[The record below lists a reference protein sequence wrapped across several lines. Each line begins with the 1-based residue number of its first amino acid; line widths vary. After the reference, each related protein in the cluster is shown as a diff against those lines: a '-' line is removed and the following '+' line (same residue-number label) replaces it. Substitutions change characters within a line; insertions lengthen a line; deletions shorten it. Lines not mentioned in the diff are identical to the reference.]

1 MLLSLKI
8 ENIAIIQSAEI
19 EFDSGL
25 NVLTGET
32 GAGKS
37 IIIDSINA
45 ILGERTSRE
54 LIRRGAEQA
63 RVSAVFEDINVS
75 VHAKLLDFDIETS
88 TDGTLL
94 LQRSIS
100 LEGRSTCRINGA
112 PATVTMLKEI
122 GGSLINIHGQHDN
135 QALLS
140 PEGHYVFIDNVAQH
154 SDLLGTYKT
163 AYSRLRALEKEL
175 AANTID
181 ETEKSRRLDLLT
193 YQIKELESAG
203 LSIGEQEEL
212 SARKD
217 LYQNS
222 GKIISRLQEA
232 YDTLNG
238 TEELSGARHQLEL
251 SASCLDTAA
260 SYYAELEKAAEMIRG
275 MSFDIDEYGI
285 QIRDA
290 IEALDYN
297 PAELEQIEERLDAL
311 YRLSRKYGNTEEAM
325 IGFLEERIEEKNKI
339 TLSDERSQELLEE
352 ILVATKQMESL
363 ASQLSEGRRKAGTH
377 FAKHIRAELDY
388 LDMPAVTFV
397 VEQLPAP
404 CGPNGAD
411 KIEFLIS
418 ANAGELPKPLA
429 KIASGG
435 ELSRIMLAIKNVLA
449 AKDDVDT
456 LIFDEIDAG
465 VSGRAAQ
472 KVAMKLRQVSKGRQ
486 VVCVTHL
493 AQIAAQA
500 DNHLLISKSVHD
512 EKTYTKV
519 EKLSMEGRKNEL
531 ARIIGGLSVTEL
543 QLKSAEEMLMQA
555 NSLKE

>member
-8 ENIAIIQSAEI
+8 ENIAIIEHAEI

-63 RVSAVFEDINVS
+63 RVSAVFADIGLPVN
-75 VHAKLLDFDIETS
+75 AKLIEYDIEIPA
-88 TDGTLL
+88 DGTLL

-100 LEGRSTCRINGA
+100 LDGRNTCRINGA
-112 PATVTMLKEI
+112 PATVAMLKHL
-122 GGSLINIHGQHDN
+122 GGCLINIHGQHDN

-140 PEGHYVFIDNVAQH
+140 PEGHYVFIDSVA
-154 SDLLGTYKT
+154 DNGLLLDTYKT

-175 AANTID
+175 AVSSMDQA
-181 ETEKSRRLDLLT
+181 EKSRRLDLLN
-193 YQIKELESAG
+193 YQIDELESAG
-203 LSIGEQEEL
+203 LQVGEQEEL
-212 SARKD
+212 TARRN
-217 LYQNS
+217 LYQNA
-222 GKIISRLQEA
+222 GNVISRLQEA

-238 TEELSGARHQLEL
+238 TEDSSGARQQLEF
-251 SASCLDTAA
+251 SAVCLDTAA
-260 SYYAELEKAAEMIRG
+260 VYYAELEKTAETIHG
-275 MSFDIDEYGI
+275 MSFDIDEFI
-285 QIRDA
+285 LQIRDA
-290 IEALDYN
+290 IETLDYN

-311 YRLSRKYGNTEEAM
+311 YRLSRKYGNTEEEM
-325 IGFLEERIEEKNKI
+325 INFLEQSINEKNKI
-339 TLSDERSQELLEE
+339 TLSDERSVALLSE
-352 ILVATKQMESL
+352 ISAAKKQMDSLSL
-363 ASQLSEGRRKAGTH
+363 ALSERRCAAGKH
-377 FAKHIRAELDY
+377 FAANIKSELDY

-397 VEQLPAP
+397 VEQSPVPYSAS
-404 CGPNGAD
+404 GAD

-418 ANAGELPKPLA
+418 ANTGELPKPLA

-435 ELSRIMLAIKNVLA
+435 ELSRIMLAIKNVLSV
-449 AKDDVDT
+449 KDDVGT

-500 DNHLLISKSVHD
+500 DNHLQISKSVHD
-512 EKTYTKV
+512 GKTYTKV
-519 EKLSMEGRKNEL
+519 EKLNMEGRKNEL
-531 ARIIGGLSVTEL
+531 ARIIGGLSVTQL
-543 QLKSAEEMLMQA
+543 QLQSAEEMLIQA
-555 NSLKE
+555 NNLNE

>member
-8 ENIAIIQSAEI
+8 ENIAIIENAEI
-19 EFDSGL
+19 EFDGGL

-54 LIRRGAEQA
+54 LVRRGALQA
-63 RVSAVFEDINVS
+63 RVSAVFAGINLAVT
-75 VHAKLLDFDIETS
+75 AQLLEFDIENQE
-88 TDGTLL
+88 DGTLL

-100 LEGRSTCRINGA
+100 LDGRNTCRINGA
-112 PATVTMLKEI
+112 PATVTMLKKI
-122 GGSLINIHGQHDN
+122 GSSLINIHGQHDN

-140 PEGHYVFIDNVAQH
+140 PEGHYVFIDNVAENG
-154 SDLLGTYKT
+154 DLLNTYKT
-163 AYSRLRALEKEL
+163 AYLRLRTLEKEL
-175 AANTID
+175 ASNSLD
-181 ETEKSRRLDLLT
+181 ETEKSRRLDLLS
-193 YQIKELESAG
+193 YQINELESTE
-203 LSIGEQEEL
+203 LCVGEQEEL
-212 SARKD
+212 TARRN
-217 LYQNS
+217 LYQNA
-222 GKIISRLQEA
+222 GNVISRLREA
-232 YDTLNG
+232 YEILNG
-238 TEELSGARHQLEL
+238 TEDSSGARQQLEF
-251 SASCLDTAA
+251 SAVCLDTAA
-260 SYYAELEKAAEMIRG
+260 VYYAGLEKVAQAIRG
-275 MSFDIDEYGI
+275 MSFDIDEYI
-285 QIRDA
+285 LQIRDA
-290 IEALDYN
+290 VETLDYN
-297 PAELEQIEERLDAL
+297 PADLEQIEERLDVI
-311 YRLSRKYGNTEEAM
+311 YRLSRKYGNTEEEM
-325 IGFLEERIEEKNKI
+325 IDFLETAIEEKNKI
-339 TLSDERSQELLEE
+339 ALSDDRRRELSGE
-352 ILVATKQMESL
+352 ISAAKKQVESL
-363 ASQLSEGRRKAGTH
+363 ASQLSESRRLAASQ
-377 FAKHIRAELDY
+377 FAKNIKAELDY

-397 VEQLPAP
+397 VEQSTVAYSV
-404 CGPNGAD
+404 GGAD

-449 AKDDVDT
+449 AKDDVGT

-512 EKTYTKV
+512 GKTYTKV
-519 EKLSMEGRKNEL
+519 EKLNMEGRKNEL
-531 ARIIGGLSVTEL
+531 ARIIGGLSVTQL
-543 QLKSAEEMLMQA
+543 QLESAEEMLMQA
-555 NSLKE
+555 NNLEA

>member
-8 ENIAIIQSAEI
+8 ENIAIIESAEI
-19 EFDSGL
+19 DFDGGL

-63 RVSAVFEDINVS
+63 RVSAVFADINLAVK
-75 VHAKLLDFDIETS
+75 AQLLEYDIETQE
-88 TDGTLL
+88 DGTLL

-100 LEGRSTCRINGA
+100 LEGRNTCRINGA
-112 PATVTMLKEI
+112 PATVTMLKKI
-122 GGSLINIHGQHDN
+122 GGYLINIHGQHDN

-140 PEGHYVFIDNVAQH
+140 PEGHYVFIDNVAQNE
-154 SDLLGTYKT
+154 DLLNRYKT
-163 AYSRLRALEKEL
+163 AFSHLCALEKEL
-175 AANTID
+175 SDNSLE
-181 ETEKSRRLDLLT
+181 ETEKSRRLDLLN
-193 YQIKELESAG
+193 YQINELESAA
-203 LSIGEQEEL
+203 LCVGEQEEL
-212 SARKD
+212 TARRN
-217 LYQNS
+217 LYQNA
-222 GKIISRLQEA
+222 GNVISRLQEA
-232 YDTLNG
+232 YDILNG
-238 TEELSGARHQLEL
+238 TEDTEGARQQLEF
-251 SASCLDTAA
+251 SAVCLDTA
-260 SYYAELEKAAEMIRG
+260 SEYYAELKKAAETIRG
-275 MSFDIDEYGI
+275 MTFDIDEYI
-285 QIRDA
+285 LQIRDA
-290 IEALDYN
+290 VETLDYN
-297 PAELEQIEERLDAL
+297 PADLDQIGERLDAL
-311 YRLSRKYGNTEEAM
+311 YRLSRKYGNTEEEM
-325 IGFLEERIEEKNKI
+325 IDFLENAIKEKDKI
-339 TLSDERSQELLEE
+339 TLSDDRSRELLGE
-352 ILVATKQMESL
+352 ISL
-363 ASQLSEGRRKAGTH
+363 AKKQVKSFALQLSESRQAAGIH
-377 FAKHIRAELDY
+377 FAKNIKAELDY

-397 VEQLPAP
+397 VEQSSVAYNS
-404 CGPNGAD
+404 NGAD

-449 AKDDVDT
+449 AKDDVGT

-500 DNHLLISKSVHD
+500 DDHLLISKSVR
-512 EKTYTKV
+512 EGKTYTQV
-519 EKLSMEGRKNEL
+519 EKLNMQGRKNEL
-531 ARIIGGLSVTEL
+531 ARIIGGLSVTQL
-543 QLKSAEEMLMQA
+543 QLESAEEMLIQA
-555 NSLKE
+555 NNLNG

>member
-8 ENIAIIQSAEI
+8 ENIAIIESAEI
-19 EFDSGL
+19 EFDGGL

-63 RVSAVFEDINVS
+63 RVSAVFADINAAVN
-75 VHAKLLDFDIETS
+75 AKLLEYDIETQA
-88 TDGTLL
+88 DGSLL

-100 LEGRSTCRINGA
+100 IDGRSTCRINGV
-112 PATVTMLKEI
+112 PATVTMLKNL
-122 GGSLINIHGQHDN
+122 GSCLINIHGQHDN

-140 PEGHYVFIDNVAQH
+140 PEGHYIFVDSVAGNGA
-154 SDLLGTYKT
+154 LLDTYKV
-163 AYSRLRALEKEL
+163 AYANLRTLEKEL
-175 AANTID
+175 AANSTD
-181 ETEKSRRLDLLT
+181 EAEKSRRLDLLN
-193 YQIKELESAG
+193 YQIRELESAG

-212 SARKD
+212 TARRN

-222 GKIISRLQEA
+222 GNIIIRLQEA

-238 TEELSGARHQLEL
+238 TDEGSGARQQLDF
-251 SASCLDTAA
+251 SATCLDTAA
-260 SYYAELEKAAEMIRG
+260 AYYAGLEKAAEMIRG
-275 MSFDIDEYGI
+275 MCFDIDEYVL
-285 QIRDA
+285 QIRDT
-290 IEALDYN
+290 IETLDYN
-297 PAELEQIEERLDAL
+297 PAELEQIEERLDAI
-311 YRLSRKYGNTEEAM
+311 YRLSRKYGNTEEEM
-325 IGFLEERIEEKNKI
+325 IAFLDQAIEEKNKI
-339 TLSDERSQELLEE
+339 AFSDERRQELLGE
-352 ILVATKQMESL
+352 ISAAKKQVVSL
-363 ASQLSEGRRKAGTH
+363 ASTLSEGRREAGTR
-377 FAKHIRAELDY
+377 FAKSIKAELDF

-397 VEQLPAP
+397 VDQSAVP
-404 CGPNGAD
+404 CGANGAD

-418 ANAGELPKPLA
+418 ANVGELPKPLA

-435 ELSRIMLAIKNVLA
+435 ELSRIMLAIKNVLSV
-449 AKDDVDT
+449 KDDVGT

-512 EKTYTKV
+512 DKTFTKV
-519 EKLSMEGRKNEL
+519 VKLNTEGRKNEL
-531 ARIIGGLSVTEL
+531 ARIIGGLSITEL
-543 QLKSAEEMLMQA
+543 QLKSAEEMLIQA
-555 NSLKE
+555 NNLNE